1 MPRERQRP
9 PATGGLTPCPE
20 PLMPAAPAAAA
31 APQPAPPAAP
41 SASAQLVYL
50 SARVPRALRNAIQH
64 QAIREGRPV
73 AQLLA
78 DAVTAYLSEHS
89 PTGAPTSS

>member
-20 PLMPAAPAAAA
+20 PLMPAAPTAAAA
-31 APQPAPPAAP
+31 QQSAPPAAP

-73 AQLLA
+73 AKLLA

-89 PTGAPTSS
+89 PTGAPTSP